1 MTEKT
6 ETDKS
11 GKRHGIGKFIDRI
24 FRSRSY
30 SLPTNPSGSGAKD
43 AKKKR
48 KRSSTRGESIDNADD
63 VFGIVETERL
73 QHFQKPR
80 PPANRRRPG
89 SVAQASASATS
100 RAPVAVMGS
109 RPSMTD
115 SSTSTSSASVLG
127 LPKRSEPI
135 KEEDDE
141 LQDDDDVESR
151 PEKQE
156 VVVQDKKVEATKL
169 FTPPLPP
176 TALKPKLKLVPEIS
190 PKAVDEVD
198 EDVRKSD
205 SIEVISE
212 SEVSL
217 RKTSDV
223 NGVDETSSS
232 MSTSTRSSL
241 SLLSS
246 KSFSAKI
253 DFEQIRAK
261 SKNLRL
267 VKSLEVGQKLAGDEA
282 QSGVRVS
289 DPGRQ

>member
-48 KRSSTRGESIDNADD
+48 KRSSTRGESVDNADD

-100 RAPVAVMGS
+100 RAPAS
-109 RPSMTD
+109 A
-115 SSTSTSSASVLG
+115 SSTSTSSSVLL

-141 LQDDDDVESR
+141 LQDDDDDVESR

-253 DFEQIRAK
+253 DFGQIRAK

-282 QSGVRVS
+282 KSGVRVS